1 MPWIELVTILA
12 ILQFMVF
19 GMLVGSA
26 RGKYKIKAP
35 ATTGHDLFERV
46 YRIQMNTLE
55 LLISFLPALWL
66 ATRYWSPNLVAA
78 IGAVYLVGRVLF
90 YWGYINPSRSRTLGF
105 VLSISPVFIL
115 LLACLVGWVRAN
127 LM

>member
-1 MPWIELVTILA
+1 MPWIELITLLA
-12 ILQFMVF
+12 ILQFMIF
-19 GMLVGSA
+19 GTLVGAA
-26 RGKYKIKAP
+26 RGKYGIKAP

-46 YRIQMNTLE
+46 YRVQMNTLE

-66 ATRYWSPNLVAA
+66 ATRYWSPNIIAG

-90 YWGYINPSRSRTLGF
+90 YWGYTNPARSRELGF
-105 VLSISPVFIL
+105 ILSIFPVL
-115 LLACLVGWVRAN
+115 MLVLACLVGWVRAN